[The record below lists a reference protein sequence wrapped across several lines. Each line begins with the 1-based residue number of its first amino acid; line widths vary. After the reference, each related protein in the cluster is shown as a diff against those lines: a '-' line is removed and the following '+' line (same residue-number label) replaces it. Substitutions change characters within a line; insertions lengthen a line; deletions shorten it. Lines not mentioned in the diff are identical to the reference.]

1 MLNDPRTV
9 PECHEIRGGTRM
21 IGQRLKLARA
31 AAGLTQRALEAGIGR
46 RVTAEAISKYE
57 RNETMPGSGVLMA
70 LAAALDVS
78 VDYLVGDQDIV
89 LEGIECR
96 TKRRIGRRGKAR
108 IEATMLHRAER
119 YLNVEELLGLPAVAW
134 DKPRAAPY
142 PVAGDPAAAEHG
154 ARSLRDHWGVG
165 FDPIPNMAE
174 LLEERGITVLET
186 DLTDIGGLTVRVRCG
201 TRIVVPV
208 IVVKRTAWGERQRFT
223 MAHELGHLVLDL
235 GPQTDAENAAQRFA
249 GAFLMPADAL
259 RAAIGKHRT
268 SIGWSELFD
277 LKRLFGVSVQSL
289 TQRCQTLGVFT
300 NALCRRLFSDFS
312 RLGWT
317 RPPFDEPC
325 PVHPEQPG
333 RFERLCVRAVAEGAI
348 SESKAAEL
356 LSITVRDLNGRMEQP
371 PEGDAAVPSSHFR
384 GAALSWGVQG
394 AGTVLRPDERSP

>member
-1 MLNDPRTV
+1 
-9 PECHEIRGGTRM
+9 M

-31 AAGLTQRALEAGIGR
+31 AAGLSQRALEARIDG
-46 RVTAEAISKYE
+46 RVTAQAIRQYE
-57 RNETMPGSGVLMA
+57 RNASMPGSGVLMA
-70 LAAALDVS
+70 LADALDVS
-78 VDYLVGDQDIV
+78 VDYLVGDHDIV

-96 TKRRIGRRGKAR
+96 TKRCIGRRGKAR
-108 IEATMLHRAER
+108 IEATVLHRAER

-174 LLEERGITVLET
+174 LLEERGIKVLDT

-201 TRIVVPV
+201 TRSVVPV
-208 IVVKRTAWGERQRFT
+208 IVVKRTTWGERQRFT
-223 MAHELGHLVLDL
+223 MAHELGHMVLDL

-259 RAAIGKHRT
+259 RAAIGKRRT

-277 LKRLFGVSVQSL
+277 VKRLFGVSVQSL

-325 PVHPEQPG
+325 PVHAEQPG

-348 SESKAAEL
+348 SEAKAAEL
-356 LSITVRDLNGRMEQP
+356 LGITVHDLNGGMDQP
-371 PEGDAAVPSSHFR
+371 PEGDAAVPASRLRAAAPFR
-384 GAALSWGVQG
+384 GAQVGG
-394 AGTVLRPDERSP
+394 AVRPPGEPSP